1 MGGRERS
8 EACFWSC
15 CERPKAEGK
24 AARVARPPHPALC
37 ATFSRRREKGCQ
49 VRAATHSGPGHNVQ
63 THDAAALPPPIR
75 IPMPDTAPDQP
86 ASPALEVTGLGKRVS
101 LPSGE
106 LTILDDIGFRI
117 AAGDSVAIV
126 GAPGSGKST
135 LLSLMAG
142 LDAPSSG
149 EVRLDGAPMSTPD
162 EDGRPQVRA
171 DKVGFVFP
179 SCKRLPELTAQAY
192 VVLPRGVG

>member
-1 MGGRERS
+1 M
-8 EACFWSC
+8 
-15 CERPKAEGK
+15 
-24 AARVARPPHPALC
+24 
-37 ATFSRRREKGCQ
+37 REKGDQ

-86 ASPALEVTGLGKRVS
+86 ASPALEVTGLGKRVP

-126 GAPGSGKST
+126 GASGSGKST

-142 LDAPSSG
+142 LDAPKIGRAQRAGAQWST
-149 EVRLDGAPMSTPD
+149 LDGA
-162 EDGRPQVRA
+162 GRARVGRGQV
-171 DKVGFVFP
+171 
-179 SCKRLPELTAQAY
+179 
-192 VVLPRGVG
+192 